1 MVNELMAKRQTKTA
15 DSLPLVALD
24 LGSDSVR
31 AMAARRIAPDLFQIL
46 GVEER
51 SQKAGNLCV
60 EQGIIT
66 QSSNAGYVIAE
77 VLKLLANR
85 IGVDELPTAFLSVG
99 GQSMQI
105 VAVHSKRDQARK
117 KEISQQLLDEME
129 QECKEKIEMR
139 NPEVAVLG
147 LVPSYFKLDGVE
159 QDELPGPEQRAALV
173 EAHYIAFYG
182 RKVIDTQLQKSFSQ
196 AARSIEH
203 AFVRPECL
211 LSAFATC
218 DGNQVLMNGC
228 AVLDM
233 GAQTTSLTVYKG
245 GQYLLNKV
253 VPKGGYHISRMLEQQ
268 GMSFATAEVLK
279 KQFGCA
285 SPDLVQKNVRLR
297 VPAAPEIGGD
307 MIIASQE
314 LAEAIELKLKEIL
327 APLLEELQKVESRIR
342 TLYIT
347 GGASMMAGM
356 EDYIQS
362 LTPVRVQ
369 YGAHNLLL
377 HRDTDEKYLSPQ
389 YTSLVGTILLG
400 QDYRDNHKNQ
410 LVRQPGFFDR
420 MKESTLDMFI
430 DQQ

>member
-1 MVNELMAKRQTKTA
+1 MARRQAQIA
-15 DSLPLVALD
+15 DSLPLVAID

-31 AMAARRIAPDLFQIL
+31 AMAARRIAPDLFQVL

-51 SQKAGNLCV
+51 PQKMGNVCV

-85 IGVDELPTAFLSVG
+85 IGVDELPTAFISVG

-105 VAVHSKRDQARK
+105 VAVHSRRDQARK
-117 KEISQQLLDEME
+117 KEISQELLDGME
-129 QECKEKIEMR
+129 QECKEKIESR
-139 NPEVAVLG
+139 NPDVAVLG
-147 LVPSYFKLDGVE
+147 LVPSFFKLDGVE
-159 QDELPGPEQRAALV
+159 QDDTPSPQQRAALV

-182 RKVIDTQLQKSFSQ
+182 RKAIDTQLQKAFSQ

-203 AFVRPECL
+203 AFVRPETL

-218 DGNQVLMNGC
+218 DGNHVLMDGC
-228 AVLDM
+228 AVLDF
-233 GAQTTSLTVYKG
+233 GAQTTTLTAYKG

-268 GMSFATAEVLK
+268 GMSFATAERLK
-279 KQFGCA
+279 KEYGYA
-285 SPDLVQKNVRLR
+285 APSYVNRNVRLR
-297 VPAAPEIGGD
+297 VPACPEIGGD
-307 MIIASQE
+307 MLISATE
-314 LAEAIELKLKEIL
+314 LAEAIELKLQEIL
-327 APLLEELQKVESRIR
+327 APLMEELKKVEDRISAI
-342 TLYIT
+342 YIT
-347 GGASMMAGM
+347 GGGSMLMGM
-356 EDYIQS
+356 DEYIQS
-362 LTPVRVQ
+362 LTPLKVQ

-377 HRDTDEKYLSPQ
+377 HRDTEEKYLSPA

-400 QDYRDNHKNQ
+400 QDYRDSHKDQ
-410 LVRQPGFFDR
+410 LVRKPGFFDR
-420 MKESTLDMFI
+420 FKESTLDMFI

>member
-1 MVNELMAKRQTKTA
+1 MAKKQTQTA
-15 DSLPLVALD
+15 DSLPLVAID

-51 SQKAGNLCV
+51 PQKFGNLCV

-66 QSSNAGYVIAE
+66 QSSSAGYVIAE

-85 IGVDELPTAFLSVG
+85 IGENELPTAFVSVG

-105 VAVHSKRDQARK
+105 VTVHSKRDQARK

-129 QECKEKIEMR
+129 QECKEKIELR
-139 NPEVAVLG
+139 NQSVAVLG
-147 LVPSYFKLDGVE
+147 LVPSFFILDGVE
-159 QDELPGPEQRAALV
+159 QDEMPSPEQRAAIV

-182 RKVIDTQLQKSFSQ
+182 RKAIDTQLQKSFSQ
-196 AARSIEH
+196 AGRSIEH
-203 AFVRPECL
+203 AFVRPETL

-218 DGNQVLMNGC
+218 DGNHILMSGC

-233 GAQTTSLTVYKG
+233 GAQTTSLTAYKG

-253 VPKGGYHISRMLEQQ
+253 VPKGGYHITRMLEQQ

-279 KQFGCA
+279 KKYGYA
-285 SPDLVQKNVRLR
+285 SPDLVEKNVRMR
-297 VPAAPEIGGD
+297 IPASPEEGGD
-307 MIIASQE
+307 FVITSCD
-314 LAEAIELKLKEIL
+314 LAEAIELKLQEIL
-327 APLLEELQKVESRIR
+327 APLLEELHKVESRIT

-347 GGASMMAGM
+347 GGASMLQGMA
-356 EDYIQS
+356 DYIQS
-362 LTPVRVQ
+362 LTSVRVQ
-369 YGAHNLLL
+369 YGAHNLLV

-389 YTSLVGTILLG
+389 YTALVGTILLG
-400 QDYRDNHKNQ
+400 QDYRDSHRNQ
-410 LVRQPGFFDR
+410 LVRKPGFLDR
-420 MKESTLDMFI
+420 VKESTLDMFI

>member
-1 MVNELMAKRQTKTA
+1 MAKRQTQTT
-15 DSLPLVALD
+15 DSLPLVAID

-31 AMAARRIAPDLFQIL
+31 AMAAQRIAPDLFRIL

-51 SQKAGNLCV
+51 PQKLGNLCV

-85 IGVDELPTAFLSVG
+85 IGVDELPTAFISVG

-105 VAVHSKRDQARK
+105 VAVHSRRDQARR
-117 KEISQQLLDEME
+117 KEISQELLDEME
-129 QECKEKIEMR
+129 RECKEKIESR

-147 LVPSYFKLDGVE
+147 LVPSFFKLDGVE
-159 QDELPGPEQRAALV
+159 QDELPSAEQRAALV

-182 RKVIDTQLQKSFSQ
+182 RKAIDTQLQKSFSQ
-196 AARSIEH
+196 AGRSIEH
-203 AFVRPECL
+203 AFVRPETL
-211 LSAFATC
+211 LSTFATC
-218 DGNQVLMNGC
+218 DGNHVLMNGC

-233 GAQTTSLTVYKG
+233 GAQTTTLTAYKG

-253 VPKGGYHISRMLEQQ
+253 IPKGGYHITRMLEQQ
-268 GMSFATAEVLK
+268 GLSFATAEVLK
-279 KQFGCA
+279 KKFGCA
-285 SPDLVQKNVRLR
+285 SPQLVEKSVRLR
-297 VPAAPEIGGD
+297 VPASPEIGGD
-307 MIIASQE
+307 IVISTHE
-314 LAEAIELKLKEIL
+314 LAEAIELKLQEIL
-327 APLLEELQKVESRIR
+327 SPVMEELQKVEGRIQ

-347 GGASMMAGM
+347 GGGSMMAGIL
-356 EDYIQS
+356 EYIQS
-362 LTPVRVQ
+362 LTSVKVQ

-377 HRDTDEKYLSPQ
+377 HRDTEEKYLSPQ
-389 YTSLVGTILLG
+389 YTSLVGTVLLG

-410 LVRQPGFFDR
+410 PVQKPGFFDR
-420 MKESTLDMFI
+420 VKESTLDMFI

>member
-1 MVNELMAKRQTKTA
+1 MARRQAQIA
-15 DSLPLVALD
+15 DSLPLVAID

-31 AMAARRIAPDLFQIL
+31 AMAARRIAPDLFQVL

-51 SQKAGNLCV
+51 PQKMGNVCV

-85 IGVDELPTAFLSVG
+85 IGVDELPTAFISVG

-105 VAVHSKRDQARK
+105 VAVHSRRDQARK
-117 KEISQQLLDEME
+117 KEISQELLDGME
-129 QECKEKIEMR
+129 QECKEKIESR
-139 NPEVAVLG
+139 NPDVAVLG
-147 LVPSYFKLDGVE
+147 LVPSFFKLDGVE
-159 QDELPGPEQRAALV
+159 QDDTPSPQQRAALV

-182 RKVIDTQLQKSFSQ
+182 RKAIDTQLQKAFSQ

-203 AFVRPECL
+203 AFVRPETL

-218 DGNQVLMNGC
+218 DGNHVLMDGC
-228 AVLDM
+228 AVLDF
-233 GAQTTSLTVYKG
+233 GAQTTTLTAYKG

-268 GMSFATAEVLK
+268 GMSFATAERLK
-279 KQFGCA
+279 KEYGYAAPSF
-285 SPDLVQKNVRLR
+285 VNRNVRLR
-297 VPAAPEIGGD
+297 VPACPEIGGD
-307 MIIASQE
+307 MLISATE
-314 LAEAIELKLKEIL
+314 LAEAIELKLQEIL
-327 APLLEELQKVESRIR
+327 APLMEELKKVEDRISAI
-342 TLYIT
+342 YIT
-347 GGASMMAGM
+347 GGGSMLMGM
-356 EDYIQS
+356 DEYIQS
-362 LTPVRVQ
+362 LTPLKVQ

-377 HRDTDEKYLSPQ
+377 HRDTEEKYLSPA

-400 QDYRDNHKNQ
+400 QDYRDSHKDQ
-410 LVRQPGFFDR
+410 LVRKPGFFDR
-420 MKESTLDMFI
+420 FKESTLDMFI

>member
-1 MVNELMAKRQTKTA
+1 MAET
-15 DSLPLVALD
+15 LPLVAID

-31 AMAARRIAPDLFQIL
+31 AMAARRIAPDLFQVL

-51 SQKAGNLCV
+51 PQKAGNLCV

-66 QSSNAGYVIAE
+66 QSSNAGFVIAE

-85 IGVDELPTAFLSVG
+85 IGEVELPTAFVSVG

-117 KEISQQLLDEME
+117 KEVSQSLLDEME
-129 QECKEKIEMR
+129 QECKQKIELR
-139 NPEVAVLG
+139 NPDVAVLG
-147 LVPSYFKLDGVE
+147 LVPSFFKLDGVE
-159 QDELPGPEQRAALV
+159 QDELPSPEQRAALV

-182 RKVIDTQLQKSFSQ
+182 RKMIDTQMQKAFSQ
-196 AARSIEH
+196 AGRSIEH
-203 AFVRPECL
+203 AFVRPETL

-218 DGNQVLMNGC
+218 DGIQVLMSGC

-233 GAQTTSLTVYKG
+233 GAQTTTLTVYKG

-253 VPKGGYHISRMLEQQ
+253 VPKGGYHITRMLEQQ
-268 GMSFATAEVLK
+268 GMSFNTAEMLK

-285 SPDLVQKNVRLR
+285 APQYIEKHVRLR
-297 VPAAPEIGGD
+297 VPASAEIGGD

-314 LAEAIELKLKEIL
+314 LAEAIEIKLQEIL
-327 APLLEELQKVESRIR
+327 APLMDELKKVEGRIT

-347 GGASMMAGM
+347 GGGSMLQGMA
-356 EDYIQS
+356 DYIQS
-362 LTPVRVQ
+362 RTALRVQ

-377 HRDTDEKYLSPQ
+377 HRDTEEKYLSPQ

-400 QDYRDNHKNQ
+400 QDYRDTHKNQ
-410 LVRQPGFFDR
+410 LVRKPGFFEKV
-420 MKESTLDMFI
+420 KESTLDMFI

>member
-1 MVNELMAKRQTKTA
+1 MARRQTQIA
-15 DSLPLVALD
+15 DSLPLVAID

-31 AMAARRIAPDLFQIL
+31 AMAARRLAPDLFQIL

-51 SQKAGNLCV
+51 PQKLGNVCV

-85 IGVDELPTAFLSVG
+85 IGVDELPTAFICIG

-105 VAVHSKRDQARK
+105 VAVHSRRDQARR
-117 KEISQQLLDEME
+117 KEISQELLDGME
-129 QECKEKIEMR
+129 RECKEKIESR

-147 LVPSYFKLDGVE
+147 LVPSFFKLDGVE
-159 QDELPGPEQRAALV
+159 QDDMPGPEQRAALV

-182 RKVIDTQLQKSFSQ
+182 RKAIDTQLQKSFSQ
-196 AARSIEH
+196 AGRSIEH

-211 LSAFATC
+211 LSTFATC
-218 DGNQVLMNGC
+218 DGNHVLMSGC
-228 AVLDM
+228 AVLDL

-253 VPKGGYHISRMLEQQ
+253 VPKGGYHITRMLEQQ

-279 KQFGCA
+279 RKYGCA
-285 SPDLVQKNVRLR
+285 APQFVEKNVRLR
-297 VPAAPEIGGD
+297 IPASPEIGGD
-307 MIIASQE
+307 IVIASNE
-314 LAEAIELKLKEIL
+314 LAEAIEIKLQEII
-327 APLLEELQKVESRIR
+327 APLMEELKKVESRIT

-347 GGASMMAGM
+347 GGGSMLAGM
-356 EDYIQS
+356 AEYIQS
-362 LTPVRVQ
+362 QTPVKVQ

-400 QDYRDNHKNQ
+400 QDYRDTHKNQ
-410 LVRQPGFFDR
+410 PVQRPNFFER
-420 MKESTLDMFI
+420 VKESTLDMFI
-430 DQQ
+430 ESE

>member
-1 MVNELMAKRQTKTA
+1 MARKQPKTA
-15 DSLPLVALD
+15 DSFPLVAID

-51 SQKAGNLCV
+51 PQKFGNVCV
-60 EQGIIT
+60 EQGIVS

-105 VAVHSKRDQARK
+105 VAVHSKRDQARR

-139 NPEVAVLG
+139 NPDVTVLG
-147 LVPSYFKLDGVE
+147 LVPSFFTLDGEE
-159 QDELPGPEQRAALV
+159 QDDPPRPDQRAALL

-182 RKVIDTQLQKSFSQ
+182 RKAIDTQLQKAFSQ
-196 AARSIEH
+196 AGRSIEH

-218 DGNQVLMNGC
+218 DGSHVLDDGC

-233 GAQTTSLTVYKG
+233 GAQTTSLAVYKA

-253 VPKGGYHISRMLEQQ
+253 VPKGGYHITRMLEQQ
-268 GMSFATAEVLK
+268 GLSFATAEVLK
-279 KQFGCA
+279 KQYGCA
-285 SPDLVQKNVRLR
+285 APAFVPKPVRLR

-307 MIIASQE
+307 IVISAEE
-314 LAEAIELKLKEIL
+314 LAEAIELKLQEIL
-327 APLLEELQKVESRIR
+327 APLMDDLKKVQDRIK
-342 TLYIT
+342 TIYIT
-347 GGASMMAGM
+347 GGGSMMTGM
-356 EDYIQS
+356 AEYIQT
-362 LTPVRVQ
+362 LIPVPVT

-377 HRDTDEKYLSPQ
+377 HRDTEEKYLSPA
-389 YTSLVGTILLG
+389 YTSLVGTLLLG

-410 LVRQPGFFDR
+410 PVRQPGFFDR

-430 DQQ
+430 DQD

>member
-1 MVNELMAKRQTKTA
+1 MARRQAQIA
-15 DSLPLVALD
+15 DSLPLVAID

-31 AMAARRIAPDLFQIL
+31 AMAARRIAPDLFQVL

-51 SQKAGNLCV
+51 PQKMGNVCV

-85 IGVDELPTAFLSVG
+85 IGVDELPTAFISVG

-105 VAVHSKRDQARK
+105 VAVHSRRDQARK
-117 KEISQQLLDEME
+117 KEISQELLDGME
-129 QECKEKIEMR
+129 QECKEKIESR
-139 NPEVAVLG
+139 NPDVAVLG
-147 LVPSYFKLDGVE
+147 LVPSFFKLDGVE
-159 QDELPGPEQRAALV
+159 QDDTPSPQQRAALV

-182 RKVIDTQLQKSFSQ
+182 RKAIDTQLQKAFSQ

-203 AFVRPECL
+203 AFVRPETL

-218 DGNQVLMNGC
+218 DGNHVLMDGC
-228 AVLDM
+228 AVLDF
-233 GAQTTSLTVYKG
+233 GAQTTTLTAYKG

-268 GMSFATAEVLK
+268 GMSFATAERLK
-279 KQFGCA
+279 KEYGYA
-285 SPDLVQKNVRLR
+285 APSYVSRNVRLR
-297 VPAAPEIGGD
+297 VPACPEIGGD
-307 MIIASQE
+307 MLISATE
-314 LAEAIELKLKEIL
+314 LAEAIELKLQEIL
-327 APLLEELQKVESRIR
+327 APLMEELKKVEDRISAI
-342 TLYIT
+342 YIT
-347 GGASMMAGM
+347 GGGSMLMGM
-356 EDYIQS
+356 DEYIQS
-362 LTPVRVQ
+362 LTPLKVQ

-377 HRDTDEKYLSPQ
+377 HRDTEEKYLSPA

-400 QDYRDNHKNQ
+400 QDYRDSHKDQ
-410 LVRQPGFFDR
+410 LVRKPGFFDR
-420 MKESTLDMFI
+420 FKESTLDMFI

>member
-1 MVNELMAKRQTKTA
+1 MKTA
-15 DSLPLVALD
+15 DSLPLVAIEM
-24 LGSDSVR
+24 GSDSVR

-51 SQKAGNLCV
+51 PQKLGNICV

-85 IGVDELPTAFLSVG
+85 IGEDELPTAFLAVG
-99 GQSMQI
+99 GHSMQI

-117 KEISQQLLDEME
+117 KEISQALLDEME
-129 QECKEKIEMR
+129 QECKEKIELR
-139 NPEVAVLG
+139 NPNVAVLG
-147 LVPSYFKLDGVE
+147 LVPSYFILDGVE
-159 QDELPGPEQRAALV
+159 QDDLPTPEQRAALV
-173 EAHYIAFYG
+173 EAHYTAFCG

-196 AARSIEH
+196 AGRSIEH
-203 AFVRPECL
+203 AFVRPETL

-218 DGNQVLMNGC
+218 DGNHVLVNGC
-228 AVLDM
+228 AVLDF
-233 GAQTTSLTVYKG
+233 GAQTTSFTAYKD

-253 VPKGGYHISRMLEQQ
+253 VPKGGYHITRMLEQQ

-279 KQFGCA
+279 KKYGCA
-285 SPDLVQKNVRLR
+285 SANLVTNNVRLR
-297 VPAAPEIGGD
+297 VPASPEIGGD
-307 MIIASQE
+307 MIIASKE
-314 LAEAIELKLKEIL
+314 LAEAIELKLQEIL
-327 APLLEELQKVESRIR
+327 APLLEELRKVESRIS

-347 GGASMMAGM
+347 GGGSMLQGMA
-356 EDYIQS
+356 EYIQS
-362 LTPVRVQ
+362 QTSVRVQ

-377 HRDTDEKYLSPQ
+377 HRDTDEKYLSPE

-400 QDYRDNHKNQ
+400 QDYRDSHKNQ
-410 LVRQPGFFDR
+410 LVRKPGFLAR
-420 MKESTLDMFI
+420 VKESTLDMFI

>member
-1 MVNELMAKRQTKTA
+1 MARRQAQIA
-15 DSLPLVALD
+15 DSLPLVAID

-31 AMAARRIAPDLFQIL
+31 AMAARRIAPDLFQVL

-51 SQKAGNLCV
+51 PQKMGNVCV

-85 IGVDELPTAFLSVG
+85 IGVDELPTAFISVG

-105 VAVHSKRDQARK
+105 VAVHSRRDQARK
-117 KEISQQLLDEME
+117 KEISQELLDGME
-129 QECKEKIEMR
+129 QECKEKIESR
-139 NPEVAVLG
+139 NPDVAVLG
-147 LVPSYFKLDGVE
+147 LVPSFFKLDGVE
-159 QDELPGPEQRAALV
+159 QDDTPSPEQRAALV

-182 RKVIDTQLQKSFSQ
+182 RKAIDTQLQKAFSQ

-203 AFVRPECL
+203 AFVRPETL

-218 DGNQVLMNGC
+218 DGNHVLMDGC
-228 AVLDM
+228 AVIDF
-233 GAQTTSLTVYKG
+233 GAQTTTLTAYKG

-268 GMSFATAEVLK
+268 GMSFATAERLK
-279 KQFGCA
+279 KEYGYA
-285 SPDLVQKNVRLR
+285 APSYVNRNVRLR
-297 VPAAPEIGGD
+297 VPACPEIGGD
-307 MIIASQE
+307 MLISATE
-314 LAEAIELKLKEIL
+314 LAEAIELKLQEIL
-327 APLLEELQKVESRIR
+327 APLMEELKKVEDRISAI
-342 TLYIT
+342 YIT
-347 GGASMMAGM
+347 GGGSMLMGM
-356 EDYIQS
+356 DEDIQS
-362 LTPVRVQ
+362 LTPLKVQ

-377 HRDTDEKYLSPQ
+377 HRDTEEKYLSPA

-400 QDYRDNHKNQ
+400 QDYRDSHKDQ
-410 LVRQPGFFDR
+410 LVRKPGFFDR
-420 MKESTLDMFI
+420 FKESTLDMFI

>member
-1 MVNELMAKRQTKTA
+1 MARRQTKIA
-15 DSLPLVALD
+15 DSLPLVAID

-31 AMAARRIAPDLFQIL
+31 ALAARRIAPDLFQVL

-51 SQKAGNLCV
+51 PQKLGNVCV

-85 IGVDELPTAFLSVG
+85 IGEEELPTAFMSVG

-105 VAVHSKRDQARK
+105 VAVHSKRDQARR
-117 KEISQQLLDEME
+117 KEISQDLLDEME
-129 QECKEKIEMR
+129 QECKEKIELR

-147 LVPSYFKLDGVE
+147 LVPSYFILDGKE
-159 QDELPGPEQRAALV
+159 QDEVPSPEQRAALV

-182 RKVIDTQLQKSFSQ
+182 RKAIDTQLQKAFSQ
-196 AARSIEH
+196 AGRSIEH

-218 DGNQVLMNGC
+218 DGNHVLLNGC
-228 AVLDM
+228 AVLDF

-245 GQYLLNKV
+245 GQYLVNKV
-253 VPKGGYHISRMLEQQ
+253 VPKGGYHITRMLEQQ
-268 GMSFATAEVLK
+268 GLSFATAEALK
-279 KQFGCA
+279 KQFGFA
-285 SPDLVQKNVRLR
+285 SPAYIDKNVRLR
-297 VPAAPEIGGD
+297 VAAAPEIGGT
-307 MIIASQE
+307 MVIESRE
-314 LAEAIELKLKEIL
+314 LAEAIELKLHEIL
-327 APLLEELQKVESRIR
+327 APLMEELKKVEDRIS

-347 GGASMMAGM
+347 GGGSMLQGM
-356 EDYIQS
+356 EEYIQS
-362 LTPVRVQ
+362 LTRVKVQ

-377 HRDTDEKYLSPQ
+377 HRDTEDRYLSPQ
-389 YTSLVGTILLG
+389 YTSLIGTILLG

-410 LVRQPGFFDR
+410 LVRKPGFFEK
-420 MKESTLDMFI
+420 MKDTTLDLFI
-430 DQQ
+430 ESE

>member
-1 MVNELMAKRQTKTA
+1 MARKQTQTA
-15 DSLPLVALD
+15 ASLPLVALD

-31 AMAARRIAPDLFQIL
+31 AIAARRIAPDLFQIL

-51 SQKAGNLCV
+51 PQKMGNVCV
-60 EQGIIT
+60 EQGVIT

-85 IGVDELPTAFLSVG
+85 IGVDELPTAFLSIG

-105 VAVHSKRDQARK
+105 VAVHSKRDQARR
-117 KEISQQLLDEME
+117 KEISQALLDEME
-129 QECKEKIEMR
+129 LECKQKIELR

-159 QDELPGPEQRAALV
+159 QDETPTPEQRAALV

-182 RKVIDTQLQKSFSQ
+182 RKAIDTQLQKSFSQ
-196 AARSIEH
+196 AGRSIER

-218 DGNQVLMNGC
+218 DGNHVLQNGC
-228 AVLDM
+228 AVLDL

-245 GQYLLNKV
+245 GQYLINKV
-253 VPKGGYHISRMLEQQ
+253 VPKGGYHITRMLEQQ
-268 GMSFATAEVLK
+268 GMSFNTAEVLK
-279 KQFGCA
+279 KQYGCA
-285 SPDLVQKNVRLR
+285 SPAFVEKNVRLR
-297 VPAAPEIGGD
+297 IPAAPEIGGD
-307 MIIASQE
+307 MIITAQE
-314 LAEAIELKLKEIL
+314 LAEAIELKLHEIL
-327 APLLEELQKVESRIR
+327 APLMEELKKVESRIK

-347 GGASMMAGM
+347 GGGSMMAGM
-356 EDYIQS
+356 VDYIQT
-362 LTPVRVQ
+362 LTPVTVQ

-377 HRDTDEKYLSPQ
+377 HRDTEDKYLSPQ
-389 YTSLVGTILLG
+389 YTSLIGTLLLG
-400 QDYRDNHKNQ
+400 QDYRDNHKDQ
-410 LVRQPGFFDR
+410 LVQKPGFFDR

-430 DQQ
+430 DQN

>member
-1 MVNELMAKRQTKTA
+1 MARKQMKTA
-15 DSLPLVALD
+15 DSLPLVAIEM
-24 LGSDSVR
+24 GSDSVR

-51 SQKAGNLCV
+51 PQKLGNICV

-85 IGVDELPTAFLSVG
+85 IGEDELPTAFLAVG
-99 GQSMQI
+99 GHSMQI

-117 KEISQQLLDEME
+117 KEISQALLDEME
-129 QECKEKIEMR
+129 QECKEKIELR
-139 NPEVAVLG
+139 NPNVAVLG
-147 LVPSYFKLDGVE
+147 LVPSYFILDGVE
-159 QDELPGPEQRAALV
+159 QDDLPTPEQRAALV
-173 EAHYIAFYG
+173 EAHYTAFCG

-196 AARSIEH
+196 AGRSIEH
-203 AFVRPECL
+203 AFVRPETL

-218 DGNQVLMNGC
+218 DGNHVLVNGC
-228 AVLDM
+228 AVLDF
-233 GAQTTSLTVYKG
+233 GAQTTSFTAYKD

-253 VPKGGYHISRMLEQQ
+253 VPKGGYHITRMLEQQ

-279 KQFGCA
+279 KKYGCA
-285 SPDLVQKNVRLR
+285 SADLVTNNVRLR
-297 VPAAPEIGGD
+297 VPASPEIGGD
-307 MIIASQE
+307 MIIASKE
-314 LAEAIELKLKEIL
+314 LAEAIELKLQEIL
-327 APLLEELQKVESRIR
+327 APLLEELRKVESRIS

-347 GGASMMAGM
+347 GGGSMLQGMA
-356 EDYIQS
+356 EYIQS
-362 LTPVRVQ
+362 QTSVRVQ

-377 HRDTDEKYLSPQ
+377 HRDTDEKYLSPE

-400 QDYRDNHKNQ
+400 QDYRDSHKNQ
-410 LVRQPGFFDR
+410 LVRKPGFLAR
-420 MKESTLDMFI
+420 VKESTLDMFI

>member
-1 MVNELMAKRQTKTA
+1 MARRQTQIA
-15 DSLPLVALD
+15 DTLPLVAID

-51 SQKAGNLCV
+51 AQKMGNVCV

-85 IGVDELPTAFLSVG
+85 IGIDELPTAFVSIG

-117 KEISQQLLDEME
+117 KEISQELLDEME
-129 QECKEKIEMR
+129 RECKDKIEAR
-139 NPEVAVLG
+139 NPDVAVLG
-147 LVPSYFKLDGVE
+147 LVPSYFKLDGIE
-159 QDELPGPEQRAALV
+159 QDDTPNPEQRAALV

-182 RKVIDTQLQKSFSQ
+182 RKMIDTQLQKSFSQ
-196 AARSIEH
+196 AGRSLERV
-203 AFVRPECL
+203 FVRPETL
-211 LSAFATC
+211 LSTFGTC
-218 DGNQVLMNGC
+218 DGNHVLMDGC

-233 GAQTTSLTVYKG
+233 GAQPTTLTVYKG

-268 GMSFATAEVLK
+268 GMSFNTAEVLK
-279 KQFGCA
+279 RKYGYA
-285 SPDLVQKNVRLR
+285 SPQYVDKNVRLK
-297 VPAAPEIGGD
+297 VPASPEIGG
-307 MIIASQE
+307 E
-314 LAEAIELKLKEIL
+314 LVISTTELSEAIEIKLHEIL
-327 APLLEELQKVESRIR
+327 APLMDELKKVESRIT

-356 EDYIQS
+356 EEYIQS
-362 LTPVRVQ
+362 LTKVKVQ

-377 HRDTDEKYLSPQ
+377 HRDTEEKYLSPQ
-389 YTSLVGTILLG
+389 YSSLVGTILLG
-400 QDYRDNHKNQ
+400 QDYRDSHKNQ
-410 LVRQPGFFDR
+410 LVQKPGFFEKIKDT
-420 MKESTLDMFI
+420 TLDMFI
-430 DQQ
+430 ESE

>member
-1 MVNELMAKRQTKTA
+1 MARKQTQTA
-15 DSLPLVALD
+15 ASLPLVALD

-31 AMAARRIAPDLFQIL
+31 AMAARRIAPDLFQII

-51 SQKAGNLCV
+51 PQKLGNVCV
-60 EQGIIT
+60 EQGVIT

-85 IGVDELPTAFLSVG
+85 IGVDELPTAFLSIG

-105 VAVHSKRDQARK
+105 VAVHSKRDQARR
-117 KEISQQLLDEME
+117 KEISQALLDEME
-129 QECKEKIEMR
+129 LECKQKIELR

-159 QDELPGPEQRAALV
+159 QDETPSPEQRAALV

-182 RKVIDTQLQKSFSQ
+182 RKAIDTQLQKSFSQ
-196 AARSIEH
+196 AGRSIEH

-218 DGNQVLMNGC
+218 DGNHVLQNGC
-228 AVLDM
+228 AVLDL

-245 GQYLLNKV
+245 GQYLINKV
-253 VPKGGYHISRMLEQQ
+253 VPKGGYHITRMLEQQ
-268 GMSFATAEVLK
+268 GMSFNTAEVLK
-279 KQFGCA
+279 KQYGCA
-285 SPDLVQKNVRLR
+285 SPAFVEKNVRLR
-297 VPAAPEIGGD
+297 IPAAPEIGGD
-307 MIIASQE
+307 MIITAQE
-314 LAEAIELKLKEIL
+314 LAEAIELKLHEIL
-327 APLLEELQKVESRIR
+327 APLMEELKKVESRIK

-347 GGASMMAGM
+347 GGGSMMAGM
-356 EDYIQS
+356 ADYIQT
-362 LTPVRVQ
+362 LTPITVQ

-377 HRDTDEKYLSPQ
+377 HRDTDDKYLSPQ
-389 YTSLVGTILLG
+389 YTSLVGTLLLG
-400 QDYRDNHKNQ
+400 QDYRDNHKDQ
-410 LVRQPGFFDR
+410 LVQKPGFFDR

-430 DQQ
+430 DNQ

>member
-1 MVNELMAKRQTKTA
+1 MKTA
-15 DSLPLVALD
+15 DSLPLVAIEM
-24 LGSDSVR
+24 GSDSVR

-51 SQKAGNLCV
+51 PQKLGNICV

-85 IGVDELPTAFLSVG
+85 IGEDGLPTAFLAVG
-99 GQSMQI
+99 GHSMQI

-117 KEISQQLLDEME
+117 KEISQALLDEME
-129 QECKEKIEMR
+129 QECKEKIELR
-139 NPEVAVLG
+139 NPNVAVLG
-147 LVPSYFKLDGVE
+147 LVPSYFILDGVE
-159 QDELPGPEQRAALV
+159 QDDLPTPEQRAALV
-173 EAHYIAFYG
+173 EAHYTAFCG

-196 AARSIEH
+196 AGRSIEH
-203 AFVRPECL
+203 AFVRPETL

-218 DGNQVLMNGC
+218 DGNHVLVNGC
-228 AVLDM
+228 AVLDF
-233 GAQTTSLTVYKG
+233 GAHTTSFTAYKD

-253 VPKGGYHISRMLEQQ
+253 VPKGGYHITRMLEQQ

-279 KQFGCA
+279 KKYGCA
-285 SPDLVQKNVRLR
+285 SADLVTNNVRLR
-297 VPAAPEIGGD
+297 VPASPEIGGD
-307 MIIASQE
+307 MIIASKE
-314 LAEAIELKLKEIL
+314 LAEAIELKLQEIL
-327 APLLEELQKVESRIR
+327 APLLEELRKVESRIS

-347 GGASMMAGM
+347 GGGSMLQGMA
-356 EDYIQS
+356 EYIQS
-362 LTPVRVQ
+362 QTSVRVQ

-377 HRDTDEKYLSPQ
+377 HRDTDEKYLSPE

-400 QDYRDNHKNQ
+400 QDYRDSHKNQ
-410 LVRQPGFFDR
+410 LVRKPGFLAR
-420 MKESTLDMFI
+420 VKESTLDMFI

>member
-1 MVNELMAKRQTKTA
+1 MARKQPKTA

-24 LGSDSVR
+24 LGSGSVR
-31 AMAARRIAPDLFQIL
+31 ALAARRMAPDLFQIL

-51 SQKAGNLCV
+51 PQKLGNVCV

-85 IGVDELPTAFLSVG
+85 IGVDELPTAFISVG

-105 VAVHSKRDQARK
+105 VAVHSKRDQARR
-117 KEISQQLLDEME
+117 KEISQELLDDME
-129 QECKEKIEMR
+129 RECKEKIEAR

-147 LVPSYFKLDGVE
+147 LVPSFFKLDGVE
-159 QDELPGPEQRAALV
+159 QDEVPSPEQRAALV

-182 RKVIDTQLQKSFSQ
+182 RKALDTQLQKSFSQ

-218 DGNQVLMNGC
+218 DGNHVLMNGC
-228 AVLDM
+228 AVLDF

-253 VPKGGYHISRMLEQQ
+253 VPKGGYHITRMLEQQ
-268 GMSFATAEVLK
+268 GMSFNTAEVLK
-279 KQFGCA
+279 CNYGCA
-285 SPDLVQKNVRLR
+285 APEYVQKNVRLR

-307 MIIASQE
+307 LVIAANE
-314 LAEAIELKLKEIL
+314 LSEAIEIKLQEIL
-327 APLLEELQKVESRIR
+327 VPLIEELKKVEDRIS

-347 GGASMMAGM
+347 GGGSMLQGMA
-356 EDYIQS
+356 EYIQS

-400 QDYRDNHKNQ
+400 QDYRDSHKNQ
-410 LVRQPGFFDR
+410 LVQKPGFFDR
-420 MKESTLDMFI
+420 FKETTLDMFI

>member
-1 MVNELMAKRQTKTA
+1 MARRQAQIA
-15 DSLPLVALD
+15 DSLPLVAID

-31 AMAARRIAPDLFQIL
+31 AMAARRIAPDLFQVL

-51 SQKAGNLCV
+51 PQKMGNVCV

-85 IGVDELPTAFLSVG
+85 IGVDELPTAFISVG

-105 VAVHSKRDQARK
+105 VAVHSRRDQARK
-117 KEISQQLLDEME
+117 KEISQELLDGME
-129 QECKEKIEMR
+129 QECKEKIESR
-139 NPEVAVLG
+139 NPDVAVLG
-147 LVPSYFKLDGVE
+147 LVPSFFKLDGVE
-159 QDELPGPEQRAALV
+159 QDDTPSPEQRAALV

-182 RKVIDTQLQKSFSQ
+182 RKAIDTQLQKAFSQ

-203 AFVRPECL
+203 AFVRPETL

-218 DGNQVLMNGC
+218 DGNHVLMDGC
-228 AVLDM
+228 AV
-233 GAQTTSLTVYKG
+233 AQTTTLTAYKG

-268 GMSFATAEVLK
+268 GMSFATAERLK
-279 KQFGCA
+279 KEYGYA
-285 SPDLVQKNVRLR
+285 APSYVNRNVRLR
-297 VPAAPEIGGD
+297 VPACPEIGGD
-307 MIIASQE
+307 MLISATE
-314 LAEAIELKLKEIL
+314 LAEAIELKLQEIL
-327 APLLEELQKVESRIR
+327 APLMEELKKVEDRISAI
-342 TLYIT
+342 YIT
-347 GGASMMAGM
+347 GGGSMLMGM
-356 EDYIQS
+356 DEYIQS
-362 LTPVRVQ
+362 LTPLKVQ

-377 HRDTDEKYLSPQ
+377 HRDTEEKYLSPA

-400 QDYRDNHKNQ
+400 QDYRDSHKDQ
-410 LVRQPGFFDR
+410 LVRKPGFFDR
-420 MKESTLDMFI
+420 FKESTLDMFI

>member
-1 MVNELMAKRQTKTA
+1 MARRQAQIA
-15 DSLPLVALD
+15 DTLPLVAID

-31 AMAARRIAPDLFQIL
+31 AMAARCMAPDLFQVL

-51 SQKAGNLCV
+51 PQKMGNVCV

-66 QSSNAGYVIAE
+66 QSSSAGYVIAE

-85 IGVDELPTAFLSVG
+85 IGVNELPTAFISIG

-105 VAVHSKRDQARK
+105 VAVHSKRDQARR
-117 KEISQQLLDEME
+117 KEISQELLDEME
-129 QECKEKIEMR
+129 QECKEKIESR

-147 LVPSYFKLDGVE
+147 LVPSFFKLDGVE
-159 QDELPGPEQRAALV
+159 QDETPSPEQRAALV

-182 RKVIDTQLQKSFSQ
+182 RKAIDTQLQKAFSQ

-203 AFVRPECL
+203 AFVRPEAL

-218 DGNQVLMNGC
+218 DGNHVLMEGC
-228 AVLDM
+228 AVIDF
-233 GAQTTSLTVYKG
+233 GAQTTTLTVYKG

-253 VPKGGYHISRMLEQQ
+253 VPKGGYHITRMLEQQ
-268 GMSFATAEVLK
+268 GMSFVTAEALK
-279 KQFGCA
+279 KEYGYA
-285 SPDLVQKNVRLR
+285 APSLVERNVRLR
-297 VPAAPEIGGD
+297 VPASPEIGGD
-307 MIIASQE
+307 MLIASTE
-314 LAEAIELKLKEIL
+314 LAGAIELKLQEIL
-327 APLLEELQKVESRIR
+327 APLMEELKKVENRIS

-347 GGASMMAGM
+347 GGGSMLMGM
-356 EDYIQS
+356 EEYIQS
-362 LTPVRVQ
+362 MTSVKVQ

-377 HRDTDEKYLSPQ
+377 HRDTEDKYLSPV

-400 QDYRDNHKNQ
+400 QDYRESHKNQ
-410 LVRQPGFFDR
+410 LVRKPGFFDR
-420 MKESTLDMFI
+420 FKESTLDMFI

>member
-1 MVNELMAKRQTKTA
+1 MARRQQKTA

-51 SQKAGNLCV
+51 PQKFGNVCV

-85 IGVDELPTAFLSVG
+85 IGVDELPTAFLSLG

-105 VAVHSKRDQARK
+105 VAVHSRRDQARK
-117 KEISQQLLDEME
+117 KEISQALLDEME
-129 QECKEKIEMR
+129 QECKEKIELR
-139 NPEVAVLG
+139 NPDVAVLG
-147 LVPSYFKLDGVE
+147 LVPSFFTLDGVE
-159 QDELPGPEQRAALV
+159 QDEMPNPEQRAALV

-182 RKVIDTQLQKSFSQ
+182 RKAIDTQLQKSFSQ
-196 AARSIEH
+196 AGRSIEH
-203 AFVRPECL
+203 AFVRPETL

-218 DGNQVLMNGC
+218 DGNHVLMEGC
-228 AVLDM
+228 AVLDL
-233 GAQTTSLTVYKG
+233 GAQTTSFTAYKG

-253 VPKGGYHISRMLEQQ
+253 VPKGGYHITRMLEQQ

-279 KQFGCA
+279 KKYGCA
-285 SPDLVQKNVRLR
+285 SPDLVSKNVRLR
-297 VPAAPEIGGD
+297 VPASPEIGGE
-307 MIIASQE
+307 IVIASQE
-314 LAEAIELKLKEIL
+314 LAGAIELKLQEIL
-327 APLLEELQKVESRIR
+327 APLFEELRKVESRIR

-347 GGASMMAGM
+347 GGGSMLAGLA
-356 EDYIQS
+356 EYIQS
-362 LTPVRVQ
+362 QTSVRVQ

-377 HRDTDEKYLSPQ
+377 HRDTDEKYLSPE

-400 QDYRDNHKNQ
+400 QDYRDSHKNQ
-410 LVRQPGFFDR
+410 LVRKPGFFDR
-420 MKESTLDMFI
+420 VKESTLDMFI
-430 DQQ
+430 ENE

>member
-1 MVNELMAKRQTKTA
+1 MARRQTQIA
-15 DSLPLVALD
+15 DSLPLVAID

-31 AMAARRIAPDLFQIL
+31 AMAARRLAPDLFQIL

-51 SQKAGNLCV
+51 PQKLGNVCV

-85 IGVDELPTAFLSVG
+85 IGVDELPTAFICIG

-105 VAVHSKRDQARK
+105 VAVHSRRDQARR
-117 KEISQQLLDEME
+117 KEVSQELLDEME
-129 QECKEKIEMR
+129 RECKEKIESR

-147 LVPSYFKLDGVE
+147 LVPSFFKLDGVE
-159 QDELPGPEQRAALV
+159 QDDMPGPEQRAALV

-182 RKVIDTQLQKSFSQ
+182 RKAIDTQLQKSFSQ
-196 AARSIEH
+196 AGRSIEH
-203 AFVRPECL
+203 TFVRPECL
-211 LSAFATC
+211 LSTFATC
-218 DGNQVLMNGC
+218 DGNHVLMDGC
-228 AVLDM
+228 AVLDF

-253 VPKGGYHISRMLEQQ
+253 VPKGGYHITRMLEQQ
-268 GMSFATAEVLK
+268 GMSFTTAEVLK
-279 KQFGCA
+279 RKYGCA
-285 SPDLVQKNVRLR
+285 APQFVEKNVRLR
-297 VPAAPEIGGD
+297 IPAISELGGD
-307 MIIASQE
+307 MIITSNE
-314 LAEAIELKLKEIL
+314 LAEAIELKLQEIIT
-327 APLLEELQKVESRIR
+327 PLMEEMKKIESRIS

-347 GGASMMAGM
+347 GGGSMLAGLA
-356 EDYIQS
+356 EYIQS
-362 LTPVRVQ
+362 LTTARVQ

-400 QDYRDNHKNQ
+400 QDYRDSHKNQ
-410 LVRQPGFFDR
+410 LVQKPGFFEK
-420 MKESTLDMFI
+420 MKETTLDMFI

>member
-1 MVNELMAKRQTKTA
+1 MARRQSQIA
-15 DSLPLVALD
+15 DTLPLVAID

-31 AMAARRIAPDLFQIL
+31 AMAARRMAPDLFQIL

-51 SQKAGNLCV
+51 PQKLGNVCV

-85 IGVDELPTAFLSVG
+85 IGVDELPTAFICIG

-105 VAVHSKRDQARK
+105 VAVHSRRDQARR
-117 KEISQQLLDEME
+117 KEISQELLDEME
-129 QECKEKIEMR
+129 RECKEKIESR

-147 LVPSYFKLDGVE
+147 LVPSFFKLDGIE
-159 QDELPGPEQRAALV
+159 QDEMPGPEQRAALV

-182 RKVIDTQLQKSFSQ
+182 RKAMDTQLQKSFSQ
-196 AARSIEH
+196 AGRSIEH
-203 AFVRPECL
+203 AFVRPESL

-218 DGNQVLMNGC
+218 DGNHVLMNGC
-228 AVLDM
+228 AVLDF

-253 VPKGGYHISRMLEQQ
+253 VPKGGYHVTRMLEQQ

-279 KQFGCA
+279 RKYGCA
-285 SPDLVQKNVRLR
+285 APQYMEKNVRLR
-297 VPAAPEIGGD
+297 VPASPEIGGD
-307 MIIASQE
+307 MVISSEE
-314 LAEAIELKLKEIL
+314 LAEAIEIKLKEIIT
-327 APLLEELQKVESRIR
+327 PVMDELKKVESRIS

-347 GGASMMAGM
+347 GGGSMLAGM
-356 EDYIQS
+356 AEYIQS
-362 LTPVRVQ
+362 LTPIRVQ

-400 QDYRDNHKNQ
+400 QDYRDSHKNQ
-410 LVRQPGFFDR
+410 PVQKPGFFEK
-420 MKESTLDMFI
+420 MKETTLDMFI